1 MTGLIDV
8 PRLLVIVTVC
18 AALEVSTLCAA
29 NANEAGAKVS
39 GRTAVPFT
47 SSTCW
52 PTAALSEITTA
63 PLMAPLCPDPG
74 ENVTPKVQVPALAR
88 TRFAEQGFVP
98 LPAAEKSP
106 LDVMLTRVNEVAPL
120 FLTVRVFA
128 VLLVA
133 IA

>member
-1 MTGLIDV
+1 
-8 PRLLVIVTVC
+8 
-18 AALEVSTLCAA
+18 
-29 NANEAGAKVS
+29 
-39 GRTAVPFT
+39 
-47 SSTCW
+47 
-52 PTAALSEITTA
+52 
-63 PLMAPLCPDPG
+63 
-74 ENVTPKVQVPALAR
+74 VTPKVQVPALAR

-106 LDVMLTRVNEVAPL
+106 LDVMLPRVNEVAPL